1 LLISSTGFGH
11 ASFVEFNGLSRQRRG
26 EDLTKRRKKFAGNKN
41 VVQTILGL
49 GGGGGGGGGP
59 NITYQMKREVH
70 IQAKTCRHKKQLSCL
85 QKMK

>member
-41 VVQTILGL
+41 VVQPILGL
-49 GGGGGGGGGP
+49 GLGGGP

>member
-1 LLISSTGFGH
+1 LLISLTGFGH

-49 GGGGGGGGGP
+49 GGGP

>member
-1 LLISSTGFGH
+1 MLISSTGFGH

-49 GGGGGGGGGP
+49 GGGP

-85 QKMK
+85 QEMK